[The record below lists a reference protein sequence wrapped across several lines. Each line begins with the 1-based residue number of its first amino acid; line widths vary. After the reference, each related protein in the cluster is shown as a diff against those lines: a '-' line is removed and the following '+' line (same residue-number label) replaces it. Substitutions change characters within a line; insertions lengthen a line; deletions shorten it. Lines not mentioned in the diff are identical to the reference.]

1 MRAMA
6 MEPPREEGVRS
17 RPIDEERG
25 SRGRHVSKQDR
36 RKKNLEVSM
45 THTQRER
52 HRERERVLIEELTF
66 GAACCW
72 WW

>member
-1 MRAMA
+1 MVEGGAGGWECVWCAMA
-6 MEPPREEGVRS
+6 MQPPREEGVRS

-45 THTQRER
+45 THTER
-52 HRERERVLIEELTF
+52 DTEREREF
-66 GAACCW
+66 
-72 WW
+72 

>member
-1 MRAMA
+1 MVEGGAGGWECVWCAMA
-6 MEPPREEGVRS
+6 MKPPREEGVRS

-45 THTQRER
+45 THTER
-52 HRERERVLIEELTF
+52 DTEREREF
-66 GAACCW
+66 
-72 WW
+72 

>member
-1 MRAMA
+1 MPVGAMA

-45 THTQRER
+45 R
-52 HRERERVLIEELTF
+52 HRERERDTERERETQREREF
-66 GAACCW
+66 
-72 WW
+72 

>member
-1 MRAMA
+1 

-45 THTQRER
+45 THTHTQ
-52 HRERERVLIEELTF
+52 RERERVREREREF
-66 GAACCW
+66 
-72 WW
+72 

>member
-1 MRAMA
+1 MA

-52 HRERERVLIEELTF
+52 HRERETVLIEELTF
-66 GAACCW
+66 GAACCCW
-72 WW
+72 WWW

>member
-1 MRAMA
+1 MCAMA

-25 SRGRHVSKQDR
+25 SRGRHVSKQER

-45 THTQRER
+45 THRER
-52 HRERERVLIEELTF
+52 KREREREF
-66 GAACCW
+66 
-72 WW
+72 

>member
-1 MRAMA
+1 MA

-66 GAACCW
+66 GAACCCW
-72 WW
+72 W

>member
-1 MRAMA
+1 MFVPVGAMA

-45 THTQRER
+45 THTERETQRER
-52 HRERERVLIEELTF
+52 ESSNKSMK
-66 GAACCW
+66 W
-72 WW
+72 S

>member
-1 MRAMA
+1 MA

-45 THTQRER
+45 THTHTHTHTERE
-52 HRERERVLIEELTF
+52 RERERVLIKV
-66 GAACCW
+66 
-72 WW
+72 

>member
-1 MRAMA
+1 MCLCVGAMA

-52 HRERERVLIEELTF
+52 HTERERVLIKV
-66 GAACCW
+66 
-72 WW
+72 

>member
-1 MRAMA
+1 

-45 THTQRER
+45 THTEREK
-52 HRERERVLIEELTF
+52 ERERVLIKV
-66 GAACCW
+66 
-72 WW
+72 

>member
-1 MRAMA
+1 MCLCACAMG

-45 THTQRER
+45 R
-52 HRERERVLIEELTF
+52 HRERERDTERERVLIKV
-66 GAACCW
+66 
-72 WW
+72 

>member
-52 HRERERVLIEELTF
+52 HRERETVLIEELTF
-66 GAACCW
+66 GAACCCW
-72 WW
+72 W